1 LEIASQILK
10 YIPSGDSAFIIKVD
24 NEISP
29 EINQT
34 IRKLLV
40 RIEQERIEGVV
51 DFIPSYNE
59 LLVCY
64 DPLII
69 GYRKLLDR
77 LRLIDREIDSVKLP
91 ESSVIQIPVYY
102 GDDFGPDLN
111 EVADFNSL
119 SIDEV
124 IGIHSSTNYLV
135 YMLGFT
141 PGFCYLGGMDAR
153 IATPRKHSPRIK
165 IPAGA
170 VGIADKQTGIY
181 PIESPGGWQLIG
193 QTPLKLFDPERK
205 PEFLIQPGDFIRFV
219 PVSIDEFKRMTNEVR
234 EGIYKLEKSNCT

>member
-1 LEIASQILK
+1 MASQILK

>member
-1 LEIASQILK
+1 MEIASQILK